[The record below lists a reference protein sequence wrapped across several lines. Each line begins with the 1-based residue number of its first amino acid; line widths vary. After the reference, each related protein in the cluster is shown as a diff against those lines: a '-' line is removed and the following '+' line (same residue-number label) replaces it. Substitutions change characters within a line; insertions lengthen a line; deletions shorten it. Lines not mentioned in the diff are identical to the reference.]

1 MSIKHILIFGVVLFI
16 LAGSGVGWFLFEQSA
31 KLRSLNQD
39 PAREYSGQVS
49 EKLVSQAAN
58 GTSGNAS
65 LEGSGQAS
73 NPDAQDAANATTSP
87 DQGSWVEES
96 IIAPYLVQ
104 DVARLLVE
112 HYRPANAS
120 GGRDT
125 QGSIQISFK
134 ILNARYGIDFLNLHA
149 PDKGVKQARSQ
160 VLQYAL
166 RPNVLERIYAAY
178 AGDVL
183 TALEA
188 EAGDVQKTVYAPDGQ
203 MKHVSLTPEQ
213 IAEMHFLYAAYFR
226 DVGRLMGVLSNNQ
239 VLAKGIETYLQAEQD
254 AVHASYLLKKARQEG
269 KEGDKTAKERR
280 AQAADAY
287 RQALRHRERTKE
299 RILDRIQSRAP
310 ELDLPVDEI
319 MYVAQWVHRRLMEGE
334 RSEALGTASA
344 LLQDFARRL
353 EDRSLSVQAGT

>member
-1 MSIKHILIFGVVLFI
+1 MSIKHILIVGVVIFI
-16 LAGSGVGWFLFEQSA
+16 LAGSGAGWFLFEQSA

-39 PAREYSGQVS
+39 PGREYSGQVN
-49 EKLVSQAAN
+49 EQLVTRAAN

-65 LEGSGQAS
+65 LEGSGQTS
-73 NPDAQDAANATTSP
+73 DPDTQDAANATGAQE
-87 DQGSWVEES
+87 DRSWVEKS

-120 GGRDT
+120 GGGDT
-125 QGSIQISFK
+125 QGSLQISFK

-166 RPNVLERIYAAY
+166 RPDVLERIYATY
-178 AGDVL
+178 ARDVL
-183 TALEA
+183 TTLEA
-188 EAGDVQKTVYAPDGQ
+188 EAEDAEKTVYGPDGQ
-203 MKHVSLTPEQ
+203 MKHISLTPEQ
-213 IAEMHFLYAAYFR
+213 IAEMHSLYAAYFR
-226 DVGRLMGVLSNNQ
+226 DVGRLMGVLSNNRA
-239 VLAKGIETYLQAEQD
+239 LAEDIETYLQAEQD

-269 KEGDKTAKERR
+269 NEGDQTAKERR
-280 AQAADAY
+280 TQAADAY

-299 RILDRIQSRAP
+299 RILNRIQSRAP

-353 EDRSLSVQAGT
+353 QDRSRSVQAGA